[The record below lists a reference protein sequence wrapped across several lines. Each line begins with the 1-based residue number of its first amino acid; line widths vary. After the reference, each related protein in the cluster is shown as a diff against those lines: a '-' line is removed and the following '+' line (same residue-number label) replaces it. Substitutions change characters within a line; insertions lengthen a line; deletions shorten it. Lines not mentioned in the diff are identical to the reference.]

1 MSNVCKLSCKEAAK
15 RSEMEVIIVGG
26 VSYLLDKTTKIVY
39 NLYSVRVGLWDA
51 ENKKVFEVE
60 EESNYAKLVAAI
72 NSHLDRDDL
81 DWDGCSH

>member
-1 MSNVCKLSCKEAAK
+1 
-15 RSEMEVIIVGG
+15 
-26 VSYLLDKTTKIVY
+26 
-39 NLYSVRVGLWDA
+39 LWDA